1 MGVIA
6 LMTDFGT
13 RDHYVAAMK
22 GMILQI
28 NPKVTLVDIT
38 HDLDPQDILGAS
50 FTLRQ
55 AFPCF
60 PTETVFVAVVDPT
73 VGTPRRILAG
83 RYSDRFVLAPDNG
96 VLTFL
101 QRDAELQ
108 EMRVIENRQYLA
120 SSLSVT
126 FHGRD
131 IFAPVAGHLSK
142 GVPLVRVGPPA
153 DRIEI
158 LDLPRPH
165 RHPSGNIEGAV
176 LYIDR
181 FGNLITN
188 ICAMDLSP
196 ARARGQQWH
205 VSLDRHDIGTLRTT
219 YADVPP
225 GEPLALIGS
234 TQMLEIAV
242 NQGSAAR
249 TFQAAR
255 GHAVRLSPLSALNA
269 SLPGLA

>member
-1 MGVIA
+1 MNIIA

-28 NPKVTLVDIT
+28 NPKATLVDVT
-38 HDLDPQDILGAS
+38 HDLDPQDIMGAS

-55 AFPCF
+55 VFPFF
-60 PTETVFVAVVDPT
+60 PAGTIFVAVVDPT
-73 VGTPRRILAG
+73 VGTDRRVLAG
-83 RYSDRFVLAPDNG
+83 RYSDRIVLAPDNG

-108 EMRVIENRQYLA
+108 DMRVIENRQYLA

-142 GVPLVRVGPPA
+142 GVAFDRIGPRA

-158 LDLPRPH
+158 LELPRPH
-165 RHPSGNIEGAV
+165 RHSSGDLDGQV
-176 LYIDR
+176 LYVDR

-188 ICAMDLSP
+188 ICTMDLAP
-196 ARARGQQWH
+196 ARARGLQWH
-205 VSLDRHDIGTLRTT
+205 VSLGTHDIGPLQTT
-219 YADVPP
+219 YADVQP
-225 GEPLALIGS
+225 GTPLALVGS
-234 TQMLEIAV
+234 TQMVEIAV

-249 TFQAAR
+249 QFGASR
-255 GHAVRLSPLSALNA
+255 GHEVRLTLR
-269 SLPGLA
+269 